1 VAPSSSPGPQLRARV
16 FCYTISRSL
25 WYMGAT
31 FHNHTSF
38 AGLKTRAHTVVR
50 PYQIID
56 SFPIL

>member
-1 VAPSSSPGPQLRARV
+1 
-16 FCYTISRSL
+16 
-25 WYMGAT
+25 MGAT